1 MDEYGGLKLLRKI
14 VAAIVLIPLAVLII
28 AFAVANR
35 HWVTVSFDPFTAD
48 EPAAAVQLPLFA
60 LIILVLI
67 VGVLIGGLASWLRQ
81 GKWRGAARRFER
93 EALHLRGKLATLEDK
108 AAGPGSGPGKA
119 EPAQRLKLRPPAR

>member
-1 MDEYGGLKLLRKI
+1 LLRKI
-14 VAAIVLIPLAVLII
+14 VAAIVLIPLALLII

-35 HWVTVSFDPFTAD
+35 HWVTVSFDPFTAE

-93 EALHLRGKLATLEDK
+93 ELAQLRGKLAALEGEATK
-108 AAGPGSGPGKA
+108 SSTAGEFQAAP
-119 EPAQRLKLRPPAR
+119 ERLRLRAPTGQ